1 MAGALLDKL
10 VWVWLSVTSPVVP
23 GEKKKKNEVSC
34 IKMQEFK
41 SFKAHRTTLKTTF
54 LTEILFLPCILT
66 DFTTNHIQW
75 VQTQFVRAE
84 LEIV

>member
-23 GEKKKKNEVSC
+23 GEKKKNEVPF

-41 SFKAHRTTLKTTF
+41 SLKAHKTALKTAF
-54 LTEILFLPCILT
+54 LTEVLLYLPCILT
-66 DFTTNHIQW
+66 DFTFSGGKHN
-75 VQTQFVRAE
+75 F
-84 LEIV
+84 